1 MATADLKDVVGV
13 RLLNERRISTAE
25 MDQHLRE
32 FLRRRHVKSGLS
44 SEDYISLQALQK
56 ALKLEIQQL
65 EEGNQ
70 KCNI

>member
-1 MATADLKDVVGV
+1 MATAVKDVVGV
-13 RLLNERRISTAE
+13 RLLNERGVSTAE

-44 SEDYISLQALQK
+44 SEDYTSLQALQK
-56 ALKLEIQQL
+56 ALKLETRQL

-70 KCNI
+70 KF